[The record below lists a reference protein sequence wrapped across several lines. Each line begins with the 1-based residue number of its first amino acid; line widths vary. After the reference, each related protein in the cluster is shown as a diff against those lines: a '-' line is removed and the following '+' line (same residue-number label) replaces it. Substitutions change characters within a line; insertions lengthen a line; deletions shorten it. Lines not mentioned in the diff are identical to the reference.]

1 MIPSCIIRLH
11 YCPNQLKGDS
21 GALTNN
27 KLHWCSTDR
36 SQQGKVACHK
46 ILLSKPHQ
54 YAGPDTLNFRGHR
67 SILIKP
73 KQRLMKDATHQNL
86 HLHFKWIW
94 DHPLLT
100 KVWRRLW
107 RLIPKTSMTQFATFR
122 HAEDLNGH
130 IDFMISV
137 AIHMPWWQEQRLL
150 TSTTERR
157 VLNRHTHGITIARPV
172 LLSYVHQLQT
182 LRCNYFIPGIK
193 GKAQTMKPMNKYVWC
208 LFNICLTW
216 ESYLFNMRTLYLFI
230 MRIKTKLQSL
240 QGRWTSLCYTVD
252 KEGSELKTEPSTPL
266 ILRWGYTF
274 TQTICLK

>member
-1 MIPSCIIRLH
+1 
-11 YCPNQLKGDS
+11 
-21 GALTNN
+21 
-27 KLHWCSTDR
+27 
-36 SQQGKVACHK
+36 
-46 ILLSKPHQ
+46 
-54 YAGPDTLNFRGHR
+54 
-67 SILIKP
+67 
-73 KQRLMKDATHQNL
+73 
-86 HLHFKWIW
+86 
-94 DHPLLT
+94 
-100 KVWRRLW
+100 
-107 RLIPKTSMTQFATFR
+107 
-122 HAEDLNGH
+122 
-130 IDFMISV
+130 
-137 AIHMPWWQEQRLL
+137 
-150 TSTTERR
+150 
-157 VLNRHTHGITIARPV
+157 
-172 LLSYVHQLQT
+172 LQT